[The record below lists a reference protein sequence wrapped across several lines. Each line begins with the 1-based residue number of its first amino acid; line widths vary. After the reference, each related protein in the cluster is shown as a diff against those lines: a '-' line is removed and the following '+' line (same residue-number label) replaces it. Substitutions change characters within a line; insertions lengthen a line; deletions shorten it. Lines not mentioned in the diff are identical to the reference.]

1 MTLFNYNQ
9 LDFVIRA
16 SGRRTKFDQIL
27 SDLWTKAHDTGK
39 FRYKLPQD
47 KILRVLDDISFK
59 PVILVLPERFKL
71 RRRPTEVLS
80 LNDPPTGFHFN
91 NIAREEI
98 LLSLNSTNGN
108 SVPKEESLLLIANI
122 SPFTPLHCL
131 LVPEPQACFNQRIR
145 KPALRAVVECFL
157 LSDNQYLCM
166 GFNSLLAHASV
177 NHLHFHLWQ
186 APEPLY
192 AMVEDTR
199 TKPNLPAYSEL
210 PEHPVHNFTFE
221 LSTVDGIGQFID
233 SIWRVIEACHS
244 GEIAHN
250 LFLARVLNHKSNHG
264 LLRAVLWPRRSVY
277 TPKTVGS
284 EDKIETGYNV
294 AVAELAGMFV
304 VASHEVAAGMC
315 QATVLRAL
323 TAERVSEEV
332 IKSLEAKLLD

>member
-1 MTLFNYNQ
+1 
-9 LDFVIRA
+9 
-16 SGRRTKFDQIL
+16 FDQIL

-47 KILRVLDDISFK
+47 KISHVLPDIFFK
-59 PVILVLPERFKL
+59 PVVLF
-71 RRRPTEVLS
+71 
-80 LNDPPTGFHFN
+80 LN
-91 NIAREEI
+91 
-98 LLSLNSTNGN
+98 
-108 SVPKEESLLLIANI
+108 
-122 SPFTPLHCL
+122 
-131 LVPEPQACFNQRIR
+131 R
-145 KPALRAVVECFL
+145 KPVSTR
-157 LSDNQYLCM
+157 YLCM

-177 NHLHFHLWQ
+177 NHLHFHFWQ

-233 SIWRVIEACHS
+233 SIWRVIEACQS
-244 GEIAHN
+244 EEIAHN

-264 LLRAVLWPRRSVY
+264 LLRAVVWPRRSVY

-284 EDKIETGYNV
+284 ENKIGTGYNV

-304 VASHEVAAGMC
+304 VASHEVAADMC

-323 TAERVSEEV
+323 TAERVSDEV
-332 IKSLEAKLLD
+332 IKSLETKLLQ